1 MRDMAVWDY
10 KSTLAHELGHAR
22 YNDRKTGHDNF
33 DQRQEERADRF
44 AAKLL
49 INDDELKLLAP
60 WRSTDFHSLAIDL
73 EVTPTH
79 PRDLPQATPP
89 HTEGTSSMKLRRALT
104 AALAVPVLAL
114 GACAVEVSDSTSSE
128 DNHITSSQPAPT
140 VKMGEKAESDG
151 LELVVQS
158 FTKSPS
164 IELYAEGV
172 KRGSSPDET
181 VEARAGGKFVIVS
194 TEVTN
199 ETTQA
204 IDLTCG
210 FDAQAELGDADE
222 RHYEPIDNLYRVKNT
237 PDCNEYLNPGF
248 STPMTWVFEVPED
261 TDPKYLYFANPETR
275 YDDFIVIELDKPGA
289 IADQEG
295 AEPSPSL
302 EQQATL
308 QGEAPEEAFTQ
319 PGNGYQCPGTDAYV
333 NSPSDCT
340 SQDLGGDPAYDD
352 MDPGGYPK
360 QPSPWVQG
368 QIDWA
373 ACLDSGHTEQEC
385 RDQLN

>member
-1 MRDMAVWDY
+1 
-10 KSTLAHELGHAR
+10 
-22 YNDRKTGHDNF
+22 
-33 DQRQEERADRF
+33 
-44 AAKLL
+44 
-49 INDDELKLLAP
+49 
-60 WRSTDFHSLAIDL
+60 
-73 EVTPTH
+73 
-79 PRDLPQATPP
+79 
-89 HTEGTSSMKLRRALT
+89 MKLRRALT
-104 AALAVPVLAL
+104 ATLAVPLLAL
-114 GACAVEVSDSTSSE
+114 GACTVEVSDSTRSE
-128 DNHITSSQPAPT
+128 DNHITSSQSAPT
-140 VKMGEKAESDG
+140 VKMGENAESDG

-158 FTKSPS
+158 FTESPS

-181 VEARAGGKFVIVS
+181 VKARAGGKFVIVS
-194 TEVTN
+194 TKVKN

-210 FDAQAELGDADE
+210 FGAQAELGDADE
-222 RHYEPIDNLYRVKNT
+222 RHYEPIDNKYRVKNT
-237 PDCNEYLNPGF
+237 PDCNEHLNPGF

-261 TDPKYLYFANPETR
+261 TAPKYLYFANPESR

-289 IADQEG
+289 IADQKG
-295 AEPSPSL
+295 AKPSPTL
-302 EQQATL
+302 EHQATL
-308 QGEAPEEAFTQ
+308 QGEAPTLEEAFTQ

-340 SQDLGGDPAYDD
+340 SQNLGGDPAYDD
-352 MDPGGYPK
+352 MYPGGYPKQSFPK

-373 ACLDSGHTEQEC
+373 NCLEQGNSEQEC